1 MTLIRASASSSSSV
15 AAKMRAAPAVVVV
28 VLAFLALAVRQTDAQ
43 ACTVA
48 VKNLYK
54 VPLSLY
60 TYDGSDGLCAIPFD
74 TFSVDA
80 GGCTS
85 VDFGGDPSLL
95 GWVLGFDV
103 FRPVCLAAFI
113 SHAIHRVSSMI
124 PSKSHIRNAT
134 PAVRA

>member
-1 MTLIRASASSSSSV
+1 MTLIRASANSSSSV
-15 AAKMRAAPAVVVV
+15 VAKMRAAPAVVVV

-60 TYDGSDGLCAIPFD
+60 TYDGSDGLCAVPFD

-85 VDFGGDPSLL
+85 VDFGVIPPCWAGC
-95 GWVLGFDV
+95 WVLMFSDLSASLHLSYM
-103 FRPVCLAAFI
+103 RFI
-113 SHAIHRVSSMI
+113 VSL
-124 PSKSHIRNAT
+124 P
-134 PAVRA
+134 